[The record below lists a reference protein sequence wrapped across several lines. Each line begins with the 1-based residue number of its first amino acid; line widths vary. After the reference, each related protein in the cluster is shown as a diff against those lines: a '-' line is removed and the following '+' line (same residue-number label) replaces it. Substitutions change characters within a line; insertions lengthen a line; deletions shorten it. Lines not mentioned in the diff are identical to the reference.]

1 MKSSGYIIDLIKNKI
16 KQITQ
21 GNYIPYIKEIIHT
34 LYLSVNQYHPVPF
47 FCCNVYNY
55 LSR

>member
-16 KQITQ
+16 RQITQ